1 MRARRP
7 IVKPSASMPVTPVFR
22 LSHRCFRL
30 TVLAAGPRYAFR
42 VLDGEAPLHTS
53 RAAYRSPASAER
65 AARRFVDDALRAWA
79 WAEEHAA
86 GPSYSSS
93 K

>member
-1 MRARRP
+1 
-7 IVKPSASMPVTPVFR
+7 MPVTPVFR
-22 LSHRCFRL
+22 LSHHCFRL

-42 VLDGEAPLHTS
+42 VRDDAQVLHTS

-65 AARRFVDDALRAWA
+65 AARRFVDDALRAWS
-79 WAEEHAA
+79 WAEAVVA
-86 GPSYSSS
+86 RQAYSSS

>member
-1 MRARRP
+1 ML
-7 IVKPSASMPVTPVFR
+7 VTPVFR

-30 TVLAAGPRYAFR
+30 TVLATGPRFAFR
-42 VLDGEAPLHTS
+42 VLDGTQVLHTS

-65 AARRFVDDALRAWA
+65 AARRFVDDALRAWT
-79 WAEEHAA
+79 WAEAA
-86 GPSYSSS
+86 VARPAYSSS